1 MFSAYTRKTRIY
13 CAAGFLLGSFVLWA
27 AIMLSLDA
35 TRDRILERIAND
47 QHNLA
52 RSLAA
57 NVTSSFRP
65 IDLALLHLRETW
77 VRDRAGFAAAVAR
90 EVAFLK
96 REAIMLV
103 SVVDAGGRIVWSNLA
118 GWQPADV
125 TDRAYFQAHKAGGDA
140 LHISEP
146 MIGRV
151 SGQSTIQFTRAVL
164 SPRGQFAGVVVI
176 SVPPLALEKTYDD
189 IRLAEGGNISLVRAD
204 GHFLARSRN
213 FSAAAAAVLPVAETP
228 GLRPGDP
235 IAGGSRRINAIEK
248 VDSFVSYYKVTGY
261 PAVVYVREPA
271 DRLLAGYYAQ
281 RRVFLAGGFLGSAL
295 LLWLSLL
302 IHAKARDRNLS
313 ELSSARLSAIVANA
327 NDAIIGRTL
336 DGKVTSWNAAAERLF
351 GYTAAEIIGKHGLL
365 TPPGLA
371 EEAERN
377 RHWLAGGRP
386 VPPYETVRIAKGG
399 RRIDVSFSAS
409 PIRNE
414 AGEVVGMANIVRDIS
429 ERKRAD
435 EARARLA
442 AIVESAGDAIIGRT
456 LDGKITSWNTAAERM
471 FGYTFNEIHT
481 YADRL
486 TPPDRL
492 EETAR
497 NRRLIREG
505 KPIPAYETVR
515 VTKDGRRIDVLL
527 SGSPVKNERGEI
539 IGMATVFRDNTER
552 KMIEDTLRFLAQN
565 SARGEVVELFRP
577 LSRYL
582 AGILKMEFV
591 CVARLDAAAASVR
604 TLSLYIDGDFHDNT
618 SFPLAG
624 TPCAEVIKQESLA
637 LPSDVS
643 LRFPADPKLRQF
655 NAASYIGVTL
665 RGADGKPMG
674 LIAAMG
680 RLPLANTGLAESILK
695 LVGVRVEGE
704 LEHELMVESLR
715 RSEGELA
722 RLNAELEQI
731 VERRTADLKVINEEL
746 ESFSYSVAHDLRAP
760 LRAIGGFSAMVL
772 ARNEKRLDETSV
784 GHLGRIKT
792 NAERMAELIDDLL
805 NLTRVSRQQIHR
817 IDFDLS
823 AAAEKI
829 SAALAEAHPQRRVE
843 TVIEQGM
850 KVHADPGLVRVLLDN
865 LIGNAWKF
873 SAAANPARIEVG
885 SLIEDGET
893 TYFVRDNGA
902 GFDMTYAGKLFAPF
916 QRLHGR
922 EEFEGTG
929 IGLSIVRRVAMKHG
943 GRVRAEGSIGG
954 GATFYFTLGA
964 ARD

>member
-1 MFSAYTRKTRIY
+1 MFSGYTRKTRMY
-13 CAAGFLLGSFVLWA
+13 CAAGFLLGSFVLWT

-57 NVTSSFRP
+57 NVASSFRP
-65 IDLALLHLRETW
+65 IDLSLLHLRDFW
-77 VRDRAGFAAAVAR
+77 VRDRAKFAAAVAR
-90 EVAFLK
+90 DVAFLN
-96 REAIMLV
+96 REAIVQV

-118 GWQPADV
+118 GPQMVDV
-125 TDRAYFQAHKAGGDA
+125 SDRGYFQVHRAGGDT

-146 MIGRV
+146 LIGRV
-151 SGQSTIQFTRAVL
+151 SKQSTIQFSRPVFA
-164 SPRGQFAGVVVI
+164 PDGRFAGVMVM
-176 SVPPLALEKTYDD
+176 SVPPLALEKIYDD

-204 GHFLARSRN
+204 GYFLARSRN
-213 FSAAAAAVLPVAETP
+213 FSMAAAAVLPVAETP

-235 IAGGSRRINAIEK
+235 IAGGSCRINAIEK
-248 VDSFVSYYKVTGY
+248 VDSFVSYYKVMGY

-313 ELSSARLSAIVANA
+313 ELSGSRLSAIVENA

-336 DGKVTSWNAAAERLF
+336 DGRVTSWNAAAERLF
-351 GYTAAEIIGKHGLL
+351 GYTAAEMIGKHGML
-365 TPPGLA
+365 TPPELV
-371 EEAERN
+371 EEARRN
-377 RHWLAGGRP
+377 RNSLAGGKP

-399 RRIDVSFSAS
+399 RLIDVSFSAS

-442 AIVESAGDAIIGRT
+442 AIVESATDAIIGRT
-456 LDGKITSWNTAAERM
+456 LDGKITSWNPAAERM
-471 FGYTFNEIHT
+471 FGYTFDEIHAH
-481 YADRL
+481 ADRL

-505 KPIPAYETVR
+505 KPISAYETVR
-515 VTKDGRRIDVLL
+515 VTKEGRRIDVLL
-527 SGSPVKNERGEI
+527 SGSPVKNERGET

-591 CVARLDAAAASVR
+591 CVARLDAAAASAR
-604 TLSLYIDGDFHDNT
+604 TLSLYIDGNFHDNT

-637 LPSDVS
+637 LPSDVI

-665 RGADGKPMG
+665 RGADGRPMG

-680 RLPLANTGLAESILK
+680 RAPLANTSLAESILK

-704 LEHELMVESLR
+704 LEHELMVETLR

-722 RLNAELEQI
+722 RLNAGLEQI

-772 ARNEKRLDETSV
+772 ARNEKQLDETSV

-823 AAAEKI
+823 ATAEKI

-843 TVIEQGM
+843 AVIQHGM
-850 KVHADPGLVRVLLDN
+850 KVNADPGLVRVLLDN

-873 SAAANPARIEVG
+873 SASADPARIEVG
-885 SLIEDGET
+885 SLVENGET
-893 TYFVRDNGA
+893 VYFVRDNGA
-902 GFDMTYAGKLFAPF
+902 GFDMTYANKLFAPF

-943 GRVRAEGSIGG
+943 GRVRAEGSVGG
-954 GATFYFTLGA
+954 GQCAT
-964 ARD
+964 